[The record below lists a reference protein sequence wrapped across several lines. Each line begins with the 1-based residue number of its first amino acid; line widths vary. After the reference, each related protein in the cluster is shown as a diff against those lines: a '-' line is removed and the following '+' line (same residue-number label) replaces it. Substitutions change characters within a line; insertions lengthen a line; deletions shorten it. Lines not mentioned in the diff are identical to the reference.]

1 MYSYNNLWEW
11 GLGWVTDYETLIK
24 FSIWHQFMT
33 KYYQYRSICIEINR
47 HDNVV
52 ITTTSVTK
60 CIFLNFGAIP
70 KRMVKVAKLSF
81 HKLKLQCRVH
91 NIYLQKI
98 KLNKVFTEKNNLK
111 LKIPTLFLFLLFFP
125 YPSFPPWSFS
135 LLPFDI
141 SCKIL
146 KHTFSKKIIGTP

>member
-1 MYSYNNLWEW
+1 
-11 GLGWVTDYETLIK
+11 
-24 FSIWHQFMT
+24 MT

-70 KRMVKVAKLSF
+70 KRMVKVAKLSS

-91 NIYLQKI
+91 NIYLQKK
-98 KLNKVFTEKNNLK
+98 KLNKVFTEKSIYIKKNKRK
-111 LKIPTLFLFLLFFP
+111 LKIPTLFTFLFFP
-125 YPSFPPWSFS
+125 YPSFPPSFS
-135 LLPFDI
+135 PLTFDI

-146 KHTFSKKIIGTP
+146 KHTFSKEIIGTA

>member
-1 MYSYNNLWEW
+1 MYSYNNLWQW

-33 KYYQYRSICIEINR
+33 KYYKYRSICIEINR

-52 ITTTSVTK
+52 ITTISVTK

-70 KRMVKVAKLSF
+70 KRMVKVAKLSS

-98 KLNKVFTEKNNLK
+98 KLNKVFTEKKTTCNLK
-111 LKIPTLFLFLLFFP
+111 
-125 YPSFPPWSFS
+125 FPPSS
-135 LLPFDI
+135 SSSSSSP
-141 SCKIL
+141 
-146 KHTFSKKIIGTP
+146 TPHSPPGPSPPWRFIFPAKY

>member
-1 MYSYNNLWEW
+1 MYSYNNLWQW

-47 HDNVV
+47 HDTVV
-52 ITTTSVTK
+52 INTTSVTK

-70 KRMVKVAKLSF
+70 KRMVKVAKLSS

-91 NIYLQKI
+91 NIYLQKK
-98 KLNKVFTEKNNLK
+98 KLNKVFTEKSIYRKKTKENLK
-111 LKIPTLFLFLLFFP
+111 
-125 YPSFPPWSFS
+125 FPPYSS
-135 LLPFDI
+135 SSSPLPLVPPLLLPLGIWYFLQNI
-141 SCKIL
+141 KAYI
-146 KHTFSKKIIGTP
+146 

>member
-1 MYSYNNLWEW
+1 
-11 GLGWVTDYETLIK
+11 
-24 FSIWHQFMT
+24 MT

-52 ITTTSVTK
+52 ITTTSVMK

-70 KRMVKVAKLSF
+70 KRMVKVAKLSS

-135 LLPFDI
+135 PLAFDI

-146 KHTFSKKIIGTP
+146 KHTFSKKKSELLKGPSF

>member
-1 MYSYNNLWEW
+1 MYSYNNLWQW

-47 HDNVV
+47 HDSVV

-135 LLPFDI
+135 PLAFDI
-141 SCKIL
+141 SCK
-146 KHTFSKKIIGTP
+146 KY

>member
-1 MYSYNNLWEW
+1 
-11 GLGWVTDYETLIK
+11 
-24 FSIWHQFMT
+24 MT

-52 ITTTSVTK
+52 ISTTSVMK

-70 KRMVKVAKLSF
+70 KRMVKVAKLSS

-98 KLNKVFTEKNNLK
+98 KLNKVFTEKKTICNLK
-111 LKIPTLFLFLLFFP
+111 FP
-125 YPSFPPWSFS
+125 SSSSSSSSSPSPHSLPWSFS
-135 LLPFDI
+135 PLAFYI

-146 KHTFSKKIIGTP
+146 KHTFSKNIIRTP

>member
-1 MYSYNNLWEW
+1 
-11 GLGWVTDYETLIK
+11 
-24 FSIWHQFMT
+24 MT

-70 KRMVKVAKLSF
+70 KRMVKVAKLSS

-98 KLNKVFTEKNNLK
+98 KFNKVFTEKKQLV
-111 LKIPTLFLFLLFFP
+111 T
-125 YPSFPPWSFS
+125 
-135 LLPFDI
+135 
-141 SCKIL
+141 
-146 KHTFSKKIIGTP
+146 

>member
-1 MYSYNNLWEW
+1 
-11 GLGWVTDYETLIK
+11 
-24 FSIWHQFMT
+24 MT

-70 KRMVKVAKLSF
+70 KRMVKVAKLSS

-91 NIYLQKI
+91 NICLQKT
-98 KLNKVFTEKNNLK
+98 KLNKVFTEKKTTCNLK
-111 LKIPTLFLFLLFFP
+111 
-125 YPSFPPWSFS
+125 FPPLPLPP
-135 LLPFDI
+135 LLPLPHI
-141 SCKIL
+141 SPLVLLPLGVLYFLQNIKAYI
-146 KHTFSKKIIGTP
+146 

>member
-1 MYSYNNLWEW
+1 MYSYNNLWQW

-33 KYYQYRSICIEINR
+33 KYYKYRSICIEINR

-52 ITTTSVTK
+52 ITTIPVTK

-70 KRMVKVAKLSF
+70 KRMVKVAKLSS

-98 KLNKVFTEKNNLK
+98 KLNKVFTEKKTTCNLK
-111 LKIPTLFLFLLFFP
+111 
-125 YPSFPPWSFS
+125 FPPSS
-135 LLPFDI
+135 SSSSSSPTPHSPLVLLPLGVLYFLQNI
-141 SCKIL
+141 KAYI
-146 KHTFSKKIIGTP
+146 

>member
-1 MYSYNNLWEW
+1 MYSYNNLCQW

-52 ITTTSVTK
+52 ITTTSVMK

-70 KRMVKVAKLSF
+70 KRMVKVAKLSS

-98 KLNKVFTEKNNLK
+98 KLNKVFTEKKTTWNLK
-111 LKIPTLFLFLLFFP
+111 
-125 YPSFPPWSFS
+125 FPPSS
-135 LLPFDI
+135 SSSSSSP
-141 SCKIL
+141 
-146 KHTFSKKIIGTP
+146 TPHYPPGPSPPWCFIFPAKY

>member
-1 MYSYNNLWEW
+1 MYSYNNLWQW

-70 KRMVKVAKLSF
+70 KRMVKVAKLSS

-98 KLNKVFTEKNNLK
+98 KLNKVFTEKKTTCNLK
-111 LKIPTLFLFLLFFP
+111 
-125 YPSFPPWSFS
+125 FPPSS
-135 LLPFDI
+135 SSSSSSP
-141 SCKIL
+141 
-146 KHTFSKKIIGTP
+146 TPHSPPGPSPPWRFIFPAKY

>member
-1 MYSYNNLWEW
+1 
-11 GLGWVTDYETLIK
+11 
-24 FSIWHQFMT
+24 MT

-70 KRMVKVAKLSF
+70 KRMVKVAKLSS

-98 KLNKVFTEKNNLK
+98 KLNKVFTEKTTTCNLK
-111 LKIPTLFLFLLFFP
+111 
-125 YPSFPPWSFS
+125 FPPSSSSSSSSPTPHSPRSFS
-135 LLPFDI
+135 PLAFYI

-146 KHTFSKKIIGTP
+146 KHTFSKNIIGTP